1 MFLEFSPIFGEIKEY
16 NDIQTLVDFVLAIN
30 NLMSDVDDSFTVQ
43 TFFGSS
49 LANIYQQDLSSDVYV
64 QRGEILKAKIS
75 FQKVISI
82 S

>member
-1 MFLEFSPIFGEIKEY
+1 
-16 NDIQTLVDFVLAIN
+16 
-30 NLMSDVDDSFTVQ
+30 MSDVDDSFTVQ

-82 S
+82 SWFIFDMIRKLNNAIQGTSAAHQT